1 VLGIG
6 HASQYN
12 LAVMALTLVEG
23 LAGPPWQRELHGT
36 VDSLVVDSE
45 RLADNPLGDPARR
58 PLYVYRAPGI
68 ELNAPDLLPAG
79 DDVPAVYVLQSFL
92 NQADRW
98 LNRETFEPNVF
109 ERLDAMFAAGAVAP
123 AVVVFADAWTS
134 LGGAQFIN
142 SPGVGNYSDYLCD
155 ELVPFIDARYPVRR
169 GPGGRGV
176 AGHSSGGYGATLNA
190 MLRPDVFGA
199 FASRAGDALFEVSM
213 APDFPRAAKIL
224 RDHFDGSIDR
234 FVEAFEARDRF
245 DYGRFGLVLTLYACA
260 AAYSPGP
267 DGAPQLPF
275 DPRTGRTLPEIFER
289 WLAWDPVRLAGAH
302 AGALRGMRRIHLEA
316 GRRDEV
322 NLDLANQ
329 ALSDELT
336 QLGVDHSFELFEGG
350 HGGGAHRLPG
360 AIAELLGALGSG

>member
-1 VLGIG
+1 
-6 HASQYN
+6 
-12 LAVMALTLVEG
+12 MALRLVDG
-23 LAGPPWQRELHGT
+23 LAGPPWQRELRGS
-36 VDSLVVDSE
+36 VDSLVVESD

-58 PLYVYRAPGI
+58 PLYIYRAPGI
-68 ELNAPDLLPAG
+68 EPSAAG
-79 DDVPAVYVLQSFL
+79 MPPTSETVPVVFVLQAFL

-98 LNRETFEPNVF
+98 FNRETFEPNVF
-109 ERLDAMFAAGAVAP
+109 ERLDALFAAGVVEP

-155 ELVPFIDARYPVRR
+155 ELVPFIEDRYPVRR
-169 GPGGRGV
+169 APGGRGV
-176 AGHSSGGYGATLNA
+176 AGHSSGGYGATVNA

-199 FASRAGDALFEVSM
+199 FSSRAGDALFEVSM
-213 APDFPRAAKIL
+213 QPDFPRAAKIL
-224 RDHFDGSIDR
+224 RDNFDGSIDR
-234 FVEAFEARDRF
+234 FTEGFRARERF
-245 DYGRFGLVLTLYACA
+245 DYGRFGLVLTLYAA
-260 AAYSPGP
+260 AASYSPGA
-267 DGAPQLPF
+267 DGQPQLPF
-275 DPRTGRTLPEIFER
+275 DPRTGRTIPEIFER

-322 NLDLANQ
+322 NLDLGTQ

-360 AIAELLGALGSG
+360 AISALLGALSSG